1 MGDQLFWVGKRIKNL
16 RVRQTS
22 WSKIFQKH
30 ILKINWTVYSVNLE
44 LLFHVKLKWQ
54 EIIRVENSDMC
65 NSKKWKMP
73 KLQSKNSM
81 VSKLVIKK
89 FRSLFLQREM
99 NVRMFKIRIV
109 IYMLAI
115 CQRIW
120 RRKILKHYSFLTE
133 LSNNSSMMVIRGV
146 AMSNIQH
153 MKKHKVQS
161 IISIRKRM
169 SEVMSLAYR
178 SIFHNQ
184 WVFMVKINK

>member
-1 MGDQLFWVGKRIKNL
+1 MGDQLFWVGKRIKNS
-16 RVRQTS
+16 RVRQIS
-22 WSKIFQKH
+22 WSKIFLKH

-44 LLFHVKLKWQ
+44 LLFHVKLKWL
-54 EIIRVENSDMC
+54 EIIRAENSDMY

-73 KLQSKNSM
+73 KLQNKNLM

-99 NVRMFKIRIV
+99 NVKMFRIRIA

-120 RRKILKHYSFLTE
+120 RRKILKLYSFLTE
-133 LSNNSSMMVIRGV
+133 LSNNPSMMVIRGV

-169 SEVMSLAYR
+169 SEVMSLVYR

>member
-1 MGDQLFWVGKRIKNL
+1 MGDQLFWVGKRIKNS
-16 RVRQTS
+16 RVRQIS
-22 WSKIFQKH
+22 WSKIFLKH

-44 LLFHVKLKWQ
+44 LLFHVKLKWL
-54 EIIRVENSDMC
+54 EIIRAENLDMC

-73 KLQSKNSM
+73 KLQNKNLM

-99 NVRMFKIRIV
+99 NVKMFRIRIA

-120 RRKILKHYSFLTE
+120 RRKILKLYSFLTE
-133 LSNNSSMMVIRGV
+133 LSNNPSMMVIRGV

-169 SEVMSLAYR
+169 SEVMSLVYR